1 MLHTVSNKRP
11 NSMIEFIGTTV
22 QMYKK
27 YICLRR
33 KKNIYIAKMKKKKEK

>member
-22 QMYKK
+22 QMYKNH
-27 YICLRR
+27 ICLRR
-33 KKNIYIAKMKKKKEK
+33 KKKYIAKMKKKKEK